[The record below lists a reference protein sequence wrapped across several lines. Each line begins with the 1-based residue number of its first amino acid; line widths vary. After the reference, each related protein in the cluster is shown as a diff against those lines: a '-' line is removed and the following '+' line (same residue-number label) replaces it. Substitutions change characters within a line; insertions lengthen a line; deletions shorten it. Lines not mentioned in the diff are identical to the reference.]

1 MALTQVSSGLISSV
15 ANTAISGNI
24 ISSQITSVAN
34 TQITGLMTASQIASV
49 ANTQI
54 TGIISTSNGG
64 TGTSSWTAGTNYV
77 APGTS
82 TTFTAL
88 QTFNGTLSNEA
99 IKLLNAAESANIVA
113 AAPAST
119 QTIYVAN
126 GAVVLFTSNSAS
138 NWTANVTFS
147 TTTSLNTAMS
157 VGDSVTVAMLTSQ
170 GGTAY
175 YPTAL
180 NIDGSAVS
188 PKWQGGSSPSS
199 GNINGID
206 AYIYSIIKTASA
218 TYTVLASQTQFK

>member
-1 MALTQVSSGLISSV
+1 
-15 ANTAISGNI
+15 
-24 ISSQITSVAN
+24 
-34 TQITGLMTASQIASV
+34 MTASQIASV

-157 VGDSVTVAMLTSQ
+157 VGDSVTVAMITTQ
-170 GGTAY
+170 GSSAY

-180 NIDGSAVS
+180 NIDGSAVT
-188 PKWQGGSSPSS
+188 PKWQGGTAPTA
-199 GNINGID
+199 GNASGID
-206 AYIYSIIKTASA
+206 AYVYSIIKTASA